1 MSEHIYKSLELT
13 GSSTSGV
20 EQAVQNAV
28 ARAAKTIHNL
38 RWVEVKD
45 IRAEIENNTVSHWQ
59 VTMKLGF
66 TLEE

>member
-1 MSEHIYKSLELT
+1 MSDHIYKSLELT
-13 GSSTSGV
+13 GSSTTGV

>member
-1 MSEHIYKSLELT
+1 MSDHIYKSLELT
-13 GSSTSGV
+13 GSSSLGV
-20 EQAVQNAV
+20 EQAVENAV

-45 IRAEIENNTVSHWQ
+45 IRAEIENDTVSHWQ

-66 TLEE
+66 TLD